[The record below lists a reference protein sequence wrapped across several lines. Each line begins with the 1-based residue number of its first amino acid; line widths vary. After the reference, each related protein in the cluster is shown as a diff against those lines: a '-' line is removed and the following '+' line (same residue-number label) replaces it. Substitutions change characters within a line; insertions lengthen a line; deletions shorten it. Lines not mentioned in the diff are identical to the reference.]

1 LVRAIDRQ
9 QRAISDLSAAQADL
23 VMAVEAQ
30 AEASRL
36 EQSPSPQIITVPS
49 ESSTGR
55 VVVNITVGL
64 ATGLALAALIT
75 ALRARRGDIAAMSLE
90 RLEPSAGS

>member
-1 LVRAIDRQ
+1 
-9 QRAISDLSAAQADL
+9 
-23 VMAVEAQ
+23 
-30 AEASRL
+30 
-36 EQSPSPQIITVPS
+36 
-49 ESSTGR
+49 